1 MKIGILTIHDS
12 PNYGACLQCFAL
24 WKYLAEQGYDCEIID
39 LHRPIAHSDYIP
51 SKRYHRCRPLS
62 QSWISKFKK
71 NVKKLLGIK
80 SKPIKYYND
89 EAKKKFEEFN
99 SLYKK
104 SAPYTSIDAFY
115 ENPPQYDIYIAGSDQ
130 LWNPT
135 QAYCIEPYFLTF
147 VSGSEKKKISFS
159 TSIGITELT
168 DAEKKMFKA
177 WLNDFTAIS
186 VREKQAKQL
195 LESFVGR
202 EVNQISDPTFLLSPS
217 SWHSI
222 ANTPTLKEPYILYFA
237 LHFDKTLLNYCQKL
251 SEESGLRLYV
261 LNQTQP
267 DSNDN
272 SYVAIKDAGPKDF
285 LGYIENAEMVMTDS
299 FHGTVFSLIMGA
311 KNFYT
316 HISPKNKRG
325 SRIEDLLET
334 YALKNHVLRE
344 DLSRTYSDL
353 QKDVVERQQV
363 ISVINRERTRSI
375 DYLKAVIEEK

>member
-12 PNYGACLQCFAL
+12 PNYGACLQCYAL

-62 QSWISKFKK
+62 QSWISKLKK

-115 ENPPQYDIYIAGSDQ
+115 KNPPQYDIYIAGSDQ

-135 QAYCIEPYFLTF
+135 QHYCIEPYFLTF

-168 DAEKKMFKA
+168 DDEKKMFKE

-217 SWHSI
+217 SWHFI
-222 ANTPTLKEPYILYFA
+222 ANAPTSKEPYILYFA
-237 LHFDKTLLNYCQKL
+237 LHFDKNLLNYCQKL
-251 SEESGLRLYV
+251 SKESGLCLYV
-261 LNQTQP
+261 LNQTQS
-267 DSNDN
+267 DSIDN
-272 SYVAIKDAGPKDF
+272 SYIAIKDAGPRDF
-285 LGYIENAEMVMTDS
+285 LGYIENAEMVITDS

-316 HISPKNKRG
+316 HISPRNKRG

-334 YALKNHVLRE
+334 YALKNHILRE
-344 DLSRTYSDL
+344 DLSRTYLDL
-353 QKDVVERQQV
+353 QKDIVERQQV
-363 ISVINRERTRSI
+363 IAVINRERTRSI
-375 DYLKAVIEEK
+375 DYLKSVVEEK